1 MWSSSAERASSIS
14 ASSGP
19 SFDPRVLC
27 RGVVLLDPSDA
38 RVEQRVIAEVVRLPL
53 SDELADPL
61 DHVVRSAFFDM
72 RLSSLLGSSEPRS
85 VQLEPRSIR
94 VSRQVQRVGRMT
106 LFAAAPRR

>member
-19 SFDPRVLC
+19 SFAPRVLC

-38 RVEQRVIAEVVRLPL
+38 CVEQRVIAEVVRLPL

-61 DHVVRSAFFDM
+61 DHVVRSGVLRHAFV
-72 RLSSLLGSSEPRS
+72 LSPGVNR
-85 VQLEPRSIR
+85 
-94 VSRQVQRVGRMT
+94 
-106 LFAAAPRR
+106 AA

>member
-14 ASSGP
+14 ASPGP

-38 RVEQRVIAEVVRLPL
+38 RVEQRVIPDVVRLPL

-72 RLSSLLGSSEPRS
+72 RLSSLLGQPSRVACSLRRVRS
-85 VQLEPRSIR
+85 GSP
-94 VSRQVQRVGRMT
+94 GRYSG
-106 LFAAAPRR
+106 